1 MNFNCILCKYCNNEI
16 GCNKVI
22 SENNLW
28 HCPSLS
34 NIYYGRLIKYFPFKI
49 IDKVNTYI
57 ECKRYEKYYID
68 EYETKD
74 TKFIWGIKSWDC
86 LSPAVDA
93 NLYTMNDLDLIYL
106 KNEAK
111 YTLGVET
118 IYFFKDGYNGEKQYI
133 KSLLGKFT
141 DWMISQGYNIDQPM
155 TLSEIFTDGYNIN
168 THFSN
173 IEDAYNTFKIMVE
186 GF

>member
-1 MNFNCILCKYCNNEI
+1 MNFNCILCKCRNNKI
-16 GCNKVI
+16 GCNKEI

-34 NIYYGRLIKYFPFKI
+34 NIYYGILIKYFTFNI
-49 IDKVNTYI
+49 IDKVKTYI

-68 EYETKD
+68 ERETKD

-86 LSPAVDA
+86 LSQSVVA
-93 NLYTMNDLDLIYL
+93 NLYTMNDLNLIYL
-106 KNEAK
+106 KDEDK
-111 YTLGVET
+111 YTLR
-118 IYFFKDGYNGEKQYI
+118 DGYNGEKQYI

-155 TLSEIFTDGYNIN
+155 ALYEIFTEGYNIN
-168 THFSN
+168 THFSS
-173 IEDAYNTFKIMVE
+173 IEDAYNTFKIMAE